1 MTTAG
6 RNRVLVVFVDA
17 FGPQQLARFGDELST
32 LAHRRPLEGVI
43 GFSSGAL
50 ASVLTGAP
58 PAAHGRMCLFTARSG
73 DAPSILQPMR
83 WLGLLPRVVH
93 ERGKVRSV
101 AARVLKKTAGLTG
114 YVALHR
120 VPPEEFHW
128 LDLPER
134 DDLFQTDDVGGTRT
148 FLADA
153 REAGLSVYAAPW
165 QLPEPERWRVAHEA
179 LRRLQPDLAF
189 LYAAEL
195 DGALHAGGNRGSPA
209 GEATARI
216 GVEIERAREEMLRG
230 GGQLTT
236 IVVGDHGMADVDT
249 FVDPRAVVRELG
261 TRAFVDSTMLRVWGD
276 DASVDRARARLESA
290 SWPGRWLGEDD
301 LRAREAPVDGA
312 PYGRGM
318 FLLDEGAIFAP
329 SWVGGRVAGMHGY
342 DVRCTSARAA
352 LASDQPVPPHV
363 RAITDV
369 ASIVRERLGLDAEGT
384 GSPRTERLEVI

>member
-1 MTTAG
+1 MMGAG
-6 RNRVLVVFVDA
+6 RRRVLVVFVDA
-17 FGPQQLARFGDELST
+17 FGPEQLARFGDELEA
-32 LAHRRPLEGVI
+32 LPHRRPLEGVI

-58 PAAHGRMCLFTARSG
+58 PAAHGRMCLFTACH
-73 DAPSILQPMR
+73 DEAPSILRPMR
-83 WLGLLPRVVH
+83 WLGLLPRIVH
-93 ERGKVRSV
+93 ERTKVRTL
-101 AARVLKKTAGLTG
+101 AARLLAKTAGLTG

-120 VPPEEFHW
+120 VPPDEFHW

-134 DDLFQTDDVGGTRT
+134 DDLFHTELVGDART

-153 REAGLSVYAAPW
+153 RDAGLSVYAAPW
-165 QLPEPERWRVAHEA
+165 QLPERERWLAAHDA
-179 LRRLQPDLAF
+179 LRRQQPDLAF

-195 DGALHAGGNRGSPA
+195 DGALHAAGNRGSQA

-216 GVEIERAREEMLRG
+216 GAEIERAREEMIRG
-230 GGQLTT
+230 GGELTT

-249 FVDPRAVVRELG
+249 FVDPRAIVRELG

-276 DASVDRARARLESA
+276 DAAVDRARVRLETA
-290 SWPGRWLGEDD
+290 GWPGRWLGEHD
-301 LRAREAPVDGA
+301 LRARRAPVDGA

-352 LASDQPVPPHV
+352 LASDRPLPAHV
-363 RAITDV
+363 RGITDV
-369 ASIVRERLGLDAEGT
+369 ASIVRERLGLST
-384 GSPRTERLEVI
+384 RTAAQSGVESFT